1 MKMRFPIQDL
11 MSEEACYERLR
22 EIFHPE
28 GICCPNGH
36 RLPEDQ
42 EPHTQERAPFV
53 KWRCRE
59 CPRVYSIL
67 TNTVWSGTHY
77 DSVTIM
83 LVMRGIAK
91 GTPTT
96 ELAAELNLDYGT
108 LLNRR
113 HRIQELALQQTATPF
128 FSIAK

>member
-11 MSEEACYERLR
+11 MSEEACYERLK
-22 EIFHPE
+22 EILHPE
-28 GICCPNGH
+28 EFGCPNGH
-36 RLPEDQ
+36 ELPEDQ
-42 EPHTQERAPFV
+42 APQNRRRAPFME
-53 KWRCRE
+53 WQCRE
-59 CPRVYSIL
+59 CGRIYSIL
-67 TNTVWSGTHY
+67 TETVWSGTHY

-83 LVMRGIAK
+83 LVMRGIVK

-113 HRIQELALQQTATPF
+113 HRIQEFALQQTAVPF